1 LSMSLDRTIAA
12 LGDPTRR
19 EILRRLADS
28 PRRAG
33 ELAAG
38 FAISRPAV
46 CKHTRLLAG
55 AGLIRATKS
64 GRERIYQ
71 LAPTG
76 RKAMLDAIEQ
86 LQDMERYW
94 DFVLET
100 FKNYAEKRR

>member
-100 FKNYAEKRR
+100 FKNYAEKKR

>member
-1 LSMSLDRTIAA
+1 MSMSLDRTIAA

-76 RKAMLDAIEQ
+76 RKAMREAIKE
-86 LQDMERYW
+86 LRDMERYW
-94 DFVLET
+94 DFILEA

>member
-1 LSMSLDRTIAA
+1 MSLDRTIAA

-38 FAISRPAV
+38 FSISRPAV
-46 CKHTRLLAG
+46 CKHTRLLAR
-55 AGLIRATKS
+55 AGLVRATKS
-64 GRERIYQ
+64 GRERIW
-71 LAPTG
+71 PT
-76 RKAMLDAIEQ
+76 RSHRERRCWMRSSK

-94 DFVLET
+94 DFVLEA
-100 FKNYAEKRR
+100 FKNY